1 MFNRKHPFFLFL
13 WRKGW
18 VLSQRIPRASSLPT
32 LKVQGP
38 VRSGRPAVPDG
49 GSRGVCVGRG
59 KAKRFPL
66 QGRRGISATPPIHFN
81 YPDLPRK
88 KGCFLIN
95 TIRLILKLGSGYWDF
110 FG

>member
-32 LKVQGP
+32 LKV
-38 VRSGRPAVPDG
+38 R
-49 GSRGVCVGRG
+49 GSYAPG
-59 KAKRFPL
+59 A
-66 QGRRGISATPPIHFN
+66 RGISAAPPIHFN

-95 TIRLILKLGSGYWDF
+95 TITLILKLGLGC
-110 FG
+110 